1 MKRFK
6 IFLVLTFLSF
16 AVSAQVK
23 PIVQD
28 IYAQAGNGPRINVY
42 WTLPK
47 NVRPAITKLLLYRAT
62 QPITTYAQIEKMT
75 PIAEL
80 SPETTGYTDTISDFN
95 DYYYAVIVCND
106 RPYDLIMISMNATVT
121 GAHLTAVIPERKI
134 PSYEEPEK
142 LYFDGEKRKTPLPY
156 IDYVEGMN
164 KEQQISDYTAK
175 STTQFYSSSQNNN
188 TEITPYFF
196 EEDLISP
203 DGGDDFILFEIL
215 KTTFVQEKYEESITE
230 FQKLTSLNINKNVL
244 NRTYFYMAE
253 AQFFIG
259 KYDEAVKNFINASQ
273 AYPQLTKKWINYSL
287 DKLKLPE

>member
-1 MKRFK
+1 
-6 IFLVLTFLSF
+6 
-16 AVSAQVK
+16 
-23 PIVQD
+23 
-28 IYAQAGNGPRINVY
+28 
-42 WTLPK
+42 
-47 NVRPAITKLLLYRAT
+47 
-62 QPITTYAQIEKMT
+62 
-75 PIAEL
+75 
-80 SPETTGYTDTISDFN
+80 
-95 DYYYAVIVCND
+95 
-106 RPYDLIMISMNATVT
+106 
-121 GAHLTAVIPERKI
+121 
-134 PSYEEPEK
+134 
-142 LYFDGEKRKTPLPY
+142 
-156 IDYVEGMN
+156 MN

-175 STTQFYSSSQNNN
+175 STTQFYSGSQNNN